1 MAEGTGISPVK
12 RSTDLQVERPPERS
26 AEAIRQD
33 IAARRNNISQ
43 TVDMLG
49 ERLHGSLDWR
59 QQVGNH
65 PFAAIAIAAAAGL
78 ILSRVFQPRPSPGER
93 IMDAIADVVD
103 NVTDQARDTI
113 TGLLGSGSRDGLVA
127 STIAALTTKAAG
139 SFIQQLKRE
148 D

>member
-1 MAEGTGISPVK
+1 
-12 RSTDLQVERPPERS
+12 
-26 AEAIRQD
+26 
-33 IAARRNNISQ
+33 
-43 TVDMLG
+43 MLG